1 MVYIVWP
8 IDSSSPTFLH
18 PVAIIVKSVFVGFKC
33 FLVFLIRIVVFP
45 LGFSVLPTHTNADLL
60 SDQHQNPA
68 QAAATHPIICIRSH
82 SMMLIKRQQRLTK
95 PHMPANAV
103 RKMHTRMPITFI
115 KVFDTMF
122 SIL

>member
-1 MVYIVWP
+1 MEGSVCFPSRSLAIRTGNHSYILTAARA
-8 IDSSSPTFLH
+8 IATA
-18 PVAIIVKSVFVGFKC
+18 VAFAD
-33 FLVFLIRIVVFP
+33 R
-45 LGFSVLPTHTNADLL
+45 TAHTNADLL

-68 QAAATHPIICIRSH
+68 QAAAMHPIMCIRSH
-82 SMMLIKRQQRLTK
+82 SMMLIKREQRLTK
-95 PHMPANAV
+95 PHIPANAV